1 MNFEDLK
8 QNIISKYCRTLQRK
22 SISNILTSKFM
33 KKPYIEKY
41 IIDMTAF
48 INDDNLK
55 NKINEQ
61 IDSNKITNEDILLFI
76 NNIIEFEQVE
86 KKKLDKIFLNNPFYD
101 EEINTLSINII
112 IYQVKYFRIYHI
124 IHELMF
130 DNKEDSNE
138 HYYFILL
145 FIKNKTSEIKTYLRK
160 NINFHIFYY
169 YLNELY
175 QIFTKIVDFL
185 KESEIFKDNY
195 NTENDIFNLFLKN
208 LFNNWYNIYK
218 DDIIEKRVNDKI
230 SKYVIKNNIFS
241 KLLCFSVD

>member
-1 MNFEDLK
+1 
-8 QNIISKYCRTLQRK
+8 
-22 SISNILTSKFM
+22 
-33 KKPYIEKY
+33 
-41 IIDMTAF
+41 
-48 INDDNLK
+48 
-55 NKINEQ
+55 
-61 IDSNKITNEDILLFI
+61 
-76 NNIIEFEQVE
+76 
-86 KKKLDKIFLNNPFYD
+86 
-101 EEINTLSINII
+101 
-112 IYQVKYFRIYHI
+112 
-124 IHELMF
+124 MF

-175 QIFTKIVDFL
+175 DIFTKIVDFL